1 MDLVLKNINEML
13 YDFKEIYIVKRYDK
27 DELDKYYFK
36 YLVTE
41 NINNIE
47 TQFVKFTINIID
59 NANILLVKE
68 VLHYIKYNM
77 TSIIKNR
84 EIKPF
89 DGLIKNIS
97 IHTETMILLAELGNI
112 FNVDNRVHLNNL
124 LYTKSFVLSIIFFS
138 IYHHIKKT
146 KQICSR
152 VLKIDSII
160 KKYWEHT
167 YYKFTCNLKNLKY
180 THSLY
185 FITYV
190 NLFNTKINILVHDIT
205 LMHNIFVLYRQC
217 NNIRNVNIFTKIKN
231 WFKLKT
237 TSYEPI

>member
-124 LYTKSFVLSIIFFS
+124 LYTKSFVLSIIS
-138 IYHHIKKT
+138 SYKKNKT
-146 KQICSR
+146 
-152 VLKIDSII
+152 
-160 KKYWEHT
+160 
-167 YYKFTCNLKNLKY
+167 
-180 THSLY
+180 
-185 FITYV
+185 
-190 NLFNTKINILVHDIT
+190 NLFTGTQN
-205 LMHNIFVLYRQC
+205 R
-217 NNIRNVNIFTKIKN
+217 
-231 WFKLKT
+231 
-237 TSYEPI
+237 